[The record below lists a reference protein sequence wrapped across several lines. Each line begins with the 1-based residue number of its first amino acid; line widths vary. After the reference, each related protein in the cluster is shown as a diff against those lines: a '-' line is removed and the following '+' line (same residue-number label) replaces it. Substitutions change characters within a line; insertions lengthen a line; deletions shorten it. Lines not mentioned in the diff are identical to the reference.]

1 MRKVAAINDS
11 LKTDPMMML
20 AHVLAYA
27 IFLLGLFL
35 AVLGNNINDNFL
47 NAAYYS
53 TGMQLFSSISFT
65 ISQGFFIYIFN

>member
-35 AVLGNNINDNFL
+35 AVLGNNINDNVL

-65 ISQGFFIYIFN
+65 IS